1 MTSGDGQTTRRTN
14 PRTMRLP
21 GSVAEIE
28 GSPAGP
34 KIGAF
39 FDLDGTLVAGFTGV
53 IMTRD
58 RLRRGQMGVGEFIG
72 MVQAGLNHQL
82 GRSEFE
88 DLIGKGAR
96 MLRGSS
102 LGDIDELA
110 ERLFVQKIM
119 GRIYPEMRDLVRAH
133 MERGHTVVLSSS
145 ALTVQVEPVA
155 RFLGI
160 KNVLSNRFVTD
171 DDGLITGEVKTPIIW
186 GPGKARAVQAFAAEN
201 GVDLSKSYF
210 YADGD
215 EDVALMYLVGNPRP
229 TNPAGKLAAV
239 AAKRGWPVLRFSSR
253 SGSNPVSQLRTA
265 AGVASMVPI
274 AAGAL
279 GLGLLTRNKR
289 TGVNFFTSAF
299 GRALLTATGVN
310 INLLGKENLTAK
322 RPAVFIFNHRNQ
334 VDPII
339 AGRLVNT
346 NFTSVGKK
354 ELESDPIAGTLG
366 KVMDVAFIDRDNAK
380 AAVESLKKVE
390 ELARKG
396 LSVLIAPEGT
406 RLDTTEVG
414 PFKKGPFRI
423 AMSAGIPIV
432 PIVIRNA
439 EVISARDSTTF
450 NPGTVDVVVYP
461 PIPTD
466 DWTVQNLPD
475 RIAEVRQLYLDTL
488 KDWPHDKVP
497 KIGPYARPK
506 SAAKKASAKK
516 TAAPKKAP
524 AKKAA
529 EKRLPR
535 RQSPR
540 HRPRRHRLGRR
551 RPRRDGRDR
560 RPDGQLLHHRRC
572 AGAGLGVIPCGTRVV
587 ERLAATPTSRASRL
601 QGRRARASRRGPA
614 TGGARTPR
622 RGTGGRRGPR
632 GGPGARLLG
641 TRRPAHPLEGGRVDL
656 RARHLS
662 AAGDSATPHSQEEP
676 VTRAGGGGRAREGF

>member
-1 MTSGDGQTTRRTN
+1 MTSADSQPTRRAN
-14 PRTMRLP
+14 PRRMRLP
-21 GSVAEIE
+21 GSVAEIA

-34 KIGAF
+34 KVGAF

-58 RLRRGQMGVGEFIG
+58 RLRRGQMGVGEFIS

-110 ERLFVQKIM
+110 ERLFMQKII

-160 KNVLSNRFVTD
+160 KNVLSNKFETD
-171 DDGLITGEVKTPIIW
+171 DNGLITGEVKTPIIW

-253 SGSNPVSQLRTA
+253 SGNNPVSQLRTV
-265 AGVASMVPI
+265 AGVASLVPI

-279 GLGLLTRNKR
+279 GLGVLTRNKR

-299 GRALLTATGVN
+299 GRTLLTATGVN
-310 INLLGKENLTAK
+310 LNVLGKKNLTAQ

-334 VDPII
+334 VDPVI
-339 AGRLVNT
+339 AGRLVDT

-354 ELESDPIAGTLG
+354 ELENDPIVGTIG
-366 KVMDVAFIDRDNAK
+366 KVMDAAFIDRDNPK
-380 AAVESLKKVE
+380 AAIEGLKKVE
-390 ELARKG
+390 ENARKG
-396 LSVLIAPEGT
+396 LSILIAPEGT

-439 EVISARDSTTF
+439 EVIAARDSTTF

-461 PIPTD
+461 PIPVD
-466 DWTVQNLPD
+466 DWTPQNLSE
-475 RIAEVRQLYLDTL
+475 RMEEVRQLFLDTL
-488 KDWPHDKVP
+488 KDWPHEEVP
-497 KIGPYARPK
+497 KIGPYAR
-506 SAAKKASAKK
+506 KKIQA
-516 TAAPKKAP
+516 KKAP
-524 AKKAA
+524 AKKA
-529 EKRLPR
+529 EKAVKSAAPKETA
-535 RQSPR
+535 PKKT
-540 HRPRRHRLGRR
+540 
-551 RPRRDGRDR
+551 
-560 RPDGQLLHHRRC
+560 
-572 AGAGLGVIPCGTRVV
+572 AAKKA
-587 ERLAATPTSRASRL
+587 AATKAAAKKAAAKKATAKKAVAKKTTAKN
-601 QGRRARASRRGPA
+601 GRS
-614 TGGARTPR
+614 
-622 RGTGGRRGPR
+622 
-632 GGPGARLLG
+632 
-641 TRRPAHPLEGGRVDL
+641 
-656 RARHLS
+656 
-662 AAGDSATPHSQEEP
+662 
-676 VTRAGGGGRAREGF
+676 